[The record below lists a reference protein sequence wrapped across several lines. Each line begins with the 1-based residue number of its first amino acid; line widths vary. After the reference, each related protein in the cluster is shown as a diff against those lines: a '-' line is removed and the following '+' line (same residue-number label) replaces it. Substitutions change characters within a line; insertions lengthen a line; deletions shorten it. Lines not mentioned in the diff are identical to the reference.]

1 MPQLHRFDNDSK
13 IGDVSNEQLQF
24 LIDHLANDED
34 TEFYVDYTILRSLAG
49 IGADPI
55 LIGMLENS
63 LGHHSWMKFTWST
76 DGPPTPWIQV
86 VPARPGRRGGR
97 A

>member
-13 IGDVSNEQLQF
+13 IGDISNEQLQF
-24 LIDHLANDED
+24 LNDHLANDRD
-34 TEFYVDYTILRSLAG
+34 TEFYVDYDILRSLAAC
-49 IGADPI
+49 GADPM

-63 LGHHSWMKFTWST
+63 LGHQYWMKFTWST
-76 DGPPTPWIQV
+76 DGTHQPWIQV